1 MSVFSFLHTITLR
14 TFLENGATFAL
25 LGISFVVSVSMFL
38 SAPSTASGAVATTT
52 IIISIC
58 GDGLPN
64 PGEVCDTG
72 ALFNDGSYATSTIGR
87 RCNFNCSAYGPYC
100 GDNTLQALYSEQCD
114 DGNNANGDLCSN
126 ICVQEAPPATS
137 TPTSTP
143 PVPPPP
149 PAGGGNGGGGDF
161 NGVTP
166 VRAQTRVVLEG
177 KAYPG
182 ASINVL
188 KDGTIVGV
196 IQATQSA
203 DFTYETSDV
212 TAGATTFGFWATDS
226 LGLRSITFTTTFQVS
241 QNAVTTVS
249 NVFLPPTI
257 DVRTRKVKVTDLL
270 DAFGAT
276 APSAKVSLYVDK
288 EKNPRSVATSSSA
301 GLWGANMPALGLQ
314 DEAFHSVKAIF
325 EQFGVG
331 DQAKSGFSQ
340 AVNFYVGL
348 RDVATPK
355 NGDMNGDGKVN
366 LVDFSILLFHFGTDH
381 EIADLNADGKVNLTD
396 FSILLFNWTG

>member
-1 MSVFSFLHTITLR
+1 MRALLHTHTNTLR
-14 TFLENGATFAL
+14 AFLRNGKTLFL
-25 LGISFVVSVSMFL
+25 LGTTLMFTPVIFF
-38 SAPSTASGAVATTT
+38 SAPSSAVGAVATTT
-52 IIISIC
+52 IVISIC

-64 PGEVCDTG
+64 LGEVCDSG
-72 ALFNDGSYATSTIGR
+72 VAFNDGAYSSSTSGR
-87 RCNFNCSAYGPYC
+87 RCNFNCTAYGPYC
-100 GDNTLQALYSEQCD
+100 GDVILQALYSEQCD
-114 DGNNANGDLCSN
+114 DGNNTDGDLCSN
-126 ICVQEAPPATS
+126 SCVQEAPPVS
-137 TPTSTP
+137 TTTASTTP
-143 PVPPPP
+143 PATPP
-149 PAGGGNGGGGDF
+149 PAGGNGGGGAF
-161 NGVTP
+161 AGVIP

-182 ASINVL
+182 ASVNVL

-196 IQATQSA
+196 IQANANA
-203 DFTYETSDV
+203 DFSYETSDV

-257 DVRTRKVKVTDLL
+257 DLRSKKVRVSDLL

-276 APSAKVSLYVDK
+276 APVAKVSLYVDK
-288 EKNPRSVATSSSA
+288 EKDPRVTATSSSA
-301 GLWGANMPALGLQ
+301 GLWGANIPALGLQ
-314 DEAFHSVKAIF
+314 DEAFHAVKAIF
-325 EQFGVG
+325 EQFGSG

-340 AVNFYVGL
+340 ALNFYVGQ

-355 NGDMNGDGKVN
+355 NGDLNGDGKVN

-381 EIADLNADGKVNLTD
+381 DIADLNSDGRVNLTD